1 MIKTHIAQAPP
12 TATPLPNATVTFDPW
27 VPIWIALASGLTALI
42 TTFLPQLIKERSD
55 ARIKED
61 QQESNAEMSRNQART
76 NADISGALTE
86 SNIRKQKEEAVIDIN
101 STLSNTVSAL
111 ARDAIDSAK
120 DNTKQVLSML
130 AESMEGQKHSIEAAM
145 LHQKATQSIAEANS
159 MLANAMTVLSL
170 AVSKNGQDHEKTH
183 LFNVKSLESVNQS
196 QESLRDDLAGSMAV
210 IVAKFEVIIQKQHEI
225 DESISQGRKDILS
238 AIASLPT

>member
-1 MIKTHIAQAPP
+1 MIKVYIAQAQP
-12 TATPLPNATVTFDPW
+12 AQTPLPNATVTFDPW
-27 VPIWIALASGLTALI
+27 IPIWIALASGLTALI

-145 LHQKATQSIAEANS
+145 LHQKATQNIVEANS
-159 MLANAMTVLSL
+159 MLANAMAVLSL
-170 AVSKNGQDHEKTH
+170 AVAKNGQDQEKTH
-183 LFNVKSLESVNQS
+183 LFNVKFLESVNQS
-196 QESLRDDLAGSMAV
+196 QEGLRDDFAGSMTMIIAR
-210 IVAKFEVIIQKQHEI
+210 FDVIIQNQHET
-225 DESISQGRKDILS
+225 DDSISQLRKDILS